1 MKQFLAV
8 CAACAAGYYM
18 AQNFYIRIINKD
30 GKEVY
35 RSPQYKIKNKNSH
48 EADEYGY

>member
-8 CAACAAGYYM
+8 C
-18 AQNFYIRIINKD
+18 IRIINKD

-48 EADEYGY
+48 EADEYGYWEFLLST

>member
-8 CAACAAGYYM
+8 CAACAAG
-18 AQNFYIRIINKD
+18 
-30 GKEVY
+30 Y